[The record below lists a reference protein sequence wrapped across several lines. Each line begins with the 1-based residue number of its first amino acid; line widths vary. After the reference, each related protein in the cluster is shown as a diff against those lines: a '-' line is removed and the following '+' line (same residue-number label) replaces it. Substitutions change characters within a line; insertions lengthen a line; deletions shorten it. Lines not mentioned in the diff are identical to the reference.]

1 MASKKQSALSRA
13 NNTRRLNDLVLGH
26 VGRVSYIP
34 RLDRGD
40 DDNDDEDDGP
50 GELFINRTVKDVPSF
65 QEVTPFDEWYSPSQS
80 STPAKP
86 PTGFSAQRSQQYYL
100 LKEHPEAFLGL
111 AADLKSALQEDVALW
126 RTESK
131 RQQTA
136 RTKTLLPLVGVGQI
150 TDRTAH
156 NNTCTVLAVACG
168 EAGDVVRLVRLHE
181 ERKFLGGEA
190 GDGASVLLKT
200 PDSGYEGF
208 WHADGSAIS
217 KLQLI
222 SFPRRHHGMRRWL
235 VVQTATETHVFEPE
249 VLNIPTWNKFNGYAA
264 EAFSGPAYISMTP
277 MLSIKAQGRQ
287 NADFMF
293 NFGDEER
300 TPQLAIVDVD
310 GYWNVWDIQGN
321 ERRRQDELGITASLL
336 SSGQMPDDAF
346 EDIESQHELCRVV
359 WATPLRTGWRPHAG
373 EENQRALV
381 ICTRK
386 TLVVFDIN
394 GNLADHPKT
403 SLTWLVDFKKAESIL
418 DIAICPGDPSKLFV
432 LTSTTVFW
440 LELRHPSDAL
450 EPFSVTVLLSCPHQ
464 RSSIDDTL
472 RMSITRPARDDRWLV
487 CIFSGTGSSRTTLFW
502 FRSPHPRSETAT
514 FFHQTASLSLPD
526 DAGHIRSIALTP
538 STLGIPLTSTGH
550 LPRHS
555 HFAQLLVLTKSLG
568 LHSALYA
575 ITVTP
580 SHHHRPPPIPAPE
593 TRNVTDVRYRSVEVK
608 RKKIISELAEA
619 FVVRDDYAVLFE
631 HGRRYKMQQQVE
643 EADYEQRVRLEKVK
657 QETAIKG
664 DFLDLGPVMQ
674 IVMERVAAKIKGVW
688 LEGQGFD
695 GGSVS
700 DGFATIRHLVE
711 DGLASAHLSMTTILE
726 ACTQINPGDL
736 ITHGGSQRWIEELA
750 QLREFA
756 AEAEMVEVNDLTG
769 DTSAITDPSAI
780 FQRLLHLWTSSLPEE
795 LFDENQ
801 TREREALIA
810 CIASE
815 VSQAQAAVSVAPR
828 PPATKE
834 LESLPHGEIKGSSQP
849 ELGLPSPS
857 ATPSSS
863 RAPSEARSLYS
874 DQASSAPENEES
886 GQQQDPAAIRLAR
899 YVTSIGYVPKRDEES
914 ALLARWPSELGSDPA
929 DFGWSWAGGE
939 ERRLAAR
946 LEATRRAKEARRL
959 RMAERRAAM
968 GLSHG
973 PDSGTIVVGGSSQ
986 APRIAASSQAI
997 GTMPQTQTQTQ
1008 IMPSQSASQGGVA
1021 MSQPVL
1027 GRHGGRP
1034 ALGKKKAGRG
1044 RKIGFR

>member
-40 DDNDDEDDGP
+40 DDNDDDNGP

-80 STPAKP
+80 STPVQP
-86 PTGFSAQRSQQYYL
+86 PTGFSAQRSQQHYL

-131 RQQTA
+131 RQQSS
-136 RTKTLLPLVGVGQI
+136 RTKSLLPLVGVGEI

-156 NNTCTVLAVACG
+156 NNTCTVLAVVCG

-181 ERKFLGGEA
+181 ERKSWGGEA
-190 GDGASVLLKT
+190 GDGAGVLLKT

-208 WHADGSAIS
+208 WHADGLAIS
-217 KLQLI
+217 KLQLV

-235 VVQTATETHVFEPE
+235 VVQTATETHLFEPE
-249 VLNIPTWNKFNGYAA
+249 VLTVPIWNKFDGHAG
-264 EAFSGPAYISMTP
+264 EAFSGPAYIQMTP

-293 NFGDEER
+293 NFEDEER

-310 GYWNVWDIQGN
+310 GYWNVWHIQSN
-321 ERRRQDELGITASLL
+321 EKRRRDDLKINASLR
-336 SSGQMPDDAF
+336 SSGQMPDNAF
-346 EDIESQHELCRVV
+346 ADIESQHELCRVL
-359 WATPLRTGWRPHAG
+359 WTTPLRNVGWLHHAG
-373 EENQRALV
+373 EEHQRALV
-381 ICTRK
+381 VCTRK
-386 TLVVFDIN
+386 TLVIFDIN
-394 GNLADHPKT
+394 GNSADHPET
-403 SLTWLVDFKKAESIL
+403 LLPWLVDPKKTESIL
-418 DIAICPGDPSKLFV
+418 DIAICPGDPSKIFV

-440 LELRHPSDAL
+440 LELRHSSDAS
-450 EPFSVTVLLSCPHQ
+450 EPFSVTVLLSCPHL
-464 RSSIDDTL
+464 RSPIDDTL
-472 RMSITRPARDDRWLV
+472 RMSITRPARDERWLV

-502 FRSPHPRSETAT
+502 FRSPHLRSETAT
-514 FFHQTASLSLPD
+514 FSHQTANLSLPD
-526 DAGHIRSIALTP
+526 DASHIRSIALAP
-538 STLGIPLTSTGH
+538 STLGIPLTSTGYQ
-550 LPRHS
+550 PRNS

-568 LHSALYA
+568 LHSALCA

-593 TRNVTDVRYRSVEVK
+593 TRNVTDVRYRSVDVK
-608 RKKIISELAEA
+608 RKKIISQFADA
-619 FVVRDDYAVLFE
+619 FVVRDDYAVLLE
-631 HGRRYKMQQQVE
+631 HGRRYKMQQEAE
-643 EADYEQRVRLEKVK
+643 EADYEHRARLEKVK
-657 QETAIKG
+657 QDTAIKG

-674 IVMERVAAKIKGVW
+674 IVMERVAAKLKGVW
-688 LEGQGFD
+688 LEGQD
-695 GGSVS
+695 AKGGSVS
-700 DGFATIRHLVE
+700 NCFAIIRRLAE
-711 DGLASAHLSMTTILE
+711 DGLASAHLPMTTILE

-736 ITHGGSQRWIEELA
+736 VTQIGSHRWIEELA
-750 QLREFA
+750 QLKEFA
-756 AEAEMVEVNDLTG
+756 ATAEMFEVNDLTG
-769 DTSAITDPSAI
+769 DKSAVTDPSAI
-780 FQRLLHLWTSSLPEE
+780 FERLLHLWTSSLPAD
-795 LFDENQ
+795 LLDENQ
-801 TREREALIA
+801 AREREALVASIA
-810 CIASE
+810 GEI
-815 VSQAQAAVSVAPR
+815 SQAQAGVSVAPR
-828 PPATKE
+828 PPAPKE
-834 LESLPHGEIKGSSQP
+834 PESLSHEELKGSSQP

-863 RAPSEARSLYS
+863 RAPSESRSLYS
-874 DQASSAPENEES
+874 DQASSVPDNEVSEH
-886 GQQQDPAAIRLAR
+886 QQDPAAIRLAR
-899 YVTSIGYVPKRDEES
+899 YATSIGYVPKRDEES
-914 ALLARWPSELGSDPA
+914 ALLARWPSEPGSNPA

-946 LEATRRAKEARRL
+946 LQATRRAKEARRL

-968 GLSHG
+968 GLSQEPG
-973 PDSGTIVVGGSSQ
+973 SGSVVVGGSSQ

-997 GTMPQTQTQTQ
+997 GTMPQTQTQ
-1008 IMPSQSASQGGVA
+1008 IMSSQPASQGGVA

-1027 GRHGGRP
+1027 GRHGSRP
-1034 ALGKKKAGRG
+1034 VLGKKKAGRG